1 MKLTLRERFCYGCG
15 DLGSQFAY
23 NLVTTY
29 LLIFFTDILG
39 LSSVAAGTVFLV
51 AMIFDA
57 INDPIMGSI
66 ADHTK
71 TRLGSYRPF
80 MLAAAI
86 PYGIFLALCFIAPDF
101 SYTGK
106 LIWAYVIYILY
117 TVMGTVFQ
125 MPYGSLS
132 NVMTTDRKERILL
145 GTFRDWGA
153 NLAGFLLNMFA
164 VSIISRFSH
173 DPQAMDARGY
183 LAIGIIMGIC
193 TIVFTL
199 IAGLGTKER
208 VRPPKNTAK
217 FSQCLK
223 SLGQNRP
230 ALCILFMVFFIN
242 LFVAFRSSFTPYYA
256 LYYLGD
262 EGMISW
268 ILTTMYTL
276 PLLGLL
282 FVPKLT
288 VVLGSKK
295 MFIISGI
302 CAILSG
308 GTALIAQHS
317 FALNVVSAVFGGL
330 TLSGVFANIWGSMP
344 GAADYGEWKTGVRA
358 PGLIYGLATFA
369 IKLAVAFATYG
380 IGWLLDG
387 AGYEQTLAIQ
397 SAQTANTIYL
407 FNGIMPIIFGIIG
420 IIAILPYNLTDDKLE
435 QIRMDLERRRG
446 VIDE

>member
-39 LSSVAAGTVFLV
+39 LSTVAAGTVFLV
-51 AMIFDA
+51 ATIFDA

-71 TRLGSYRPF
+71 TKLGSYRPY
-80 MLAAAI
+80 MMAAAI
-86 PYGIFLALCFIAPDF
+86 PYGIFLALCFVAPDF

-117 TVMGTVFQ
+117 TVMGTIFQ

-164 VSIISRFSH
+164 VTLISHFSANP
-173 DPQAMDARGY
+173 DVMDGRGY
-183 LAIGIIMGIC
+183 LAMAIIVGVC
-193 TIVFTL
+193 TIIFTL
-199 IAGLGTKER
+199 IAAFGTKER

-217 FSQCLK
+217 FSECFR
-223 SLGQNRP
+223 SLGKNRP

-262 EGMISW
+262 EGMIPW

-288 VVLGSKK
+288 TVLGSKK

-308 GTALIAQHS
+308 IISLVAQQNFVLIV
-317 FALNVVSAVFGGL
+317 LSAIFGGL

-369 IKLAVAFATYG
+369 IKMAVAFANYG
-380 IGWLLDG
+380 IGWMLDG
-387 AGYEQTLAIQ
+387 AGYIEAE
-397 SAQTANTIYL
+397 AVQTAATTNAIYL
-407 FNGIMPIIFGIIG
+407 FNGILPIIFGVIG
-420 IIAILPYNLTDDKLE
+420 ILAILPYNLTDDKLE
-435 QIRMDLERRRG
+435 KIRVDLEARRG
-446 VIDE
+446 AIEE

>member
-1 MKLTLRERFCYGCG
+1 MKLSLRERLCYGCG

-39 LSSVAAGTVFLV
+39 LSTVAAGTVFLV

-57 INDPIMGSI
+57 VNDPIMGSI

-71 TRLGSYRPF
+71 TKLGSYRPF

-86 PYGIFLALCFIAPDF
+86 PYGIFLALCFVAPDF

-106 LIWAYVIYILY
+106 LIWAYVIYLLY
-117 TVMGTVFQ
+117 TVMGTIFQ

-132 NVMTTDRKERILL
+132 NVMTTDRKERVLL

-164 VSIISRFSH
+164 VTIISNCSAERG
-173 DPQAMDARGY
+173 AMDGRGY
-183 LAIGIIMGIC
+183 LAIGVIMGVC

-208 VRPPKNTAK
+208 IRPPKNTAK
-217 FSQCLK
+217 FSQCFK
-223 SLGQNRP
+223 SLGKNRP

-256 LYYLGD
+256 LYYLGN
-262 EGMISW
+262 EGMIPW
-268 ILTTMYTL
+268 ILTTMCTL

-288 VVLGSKK
+288 AVLGSKK
-295 MFIISGI
+295 MFIISGA

-308 GTALIAQHS
+308 IFALIARQN
-317 FALNVVSAVFGGL
+317 FALNIISAIFGGL

-380 IGWLLDG
+380 IGWLLAG
-387 AGYEQTLAIQ
+387 AGYDAALAVQ
-397 SAQTANTIYL
+397 SASTSNTIYL

-420 IIAILPYNLTDDKLE
+420 IIAILPYDLTDEKLE
-435 QIRMDLERRRG
+435 EIRVDLETRRG
-446 VIDE
+446 TVDE

>member
-1 MKLTLRERFCYGCG
+1 MKLTLRERLCYGCG

-29 LLIFFTDILG
+29 LLVFFTDILG
-39 LSSVAAGTVFLV
+39 ITPVAAGTIFLV

-57 INDPIMGSI
+57 LNDPIMGTI
-66 ADHTK
+66 ADHTVTK
-71 TRLGSYRPF
+71 HGSYRPF

-86 PYGIFLALCFIAPDF
+86 PYGIFLALCFVAPNF
-101 SYTGK
+101 SYAGK
-106 LIWAYVIYILY
+106 MVWAYVIYLLY
-117 TVMGTVFQ
+117 TVCGTVFQ

-132 NVMTTDRKERILL
+132 NVMTTDRKERVLL

-164 VSIISRFSH
+164 VTIITKFSA
-173 DPQAMDARGY
+173 DGVSMDAKGY
-183 LAIGIIMGIC
+183 LALGIIMGVC

-208 VRPPKNTAK
+208 VKVPKNTAN
-217 FSQCLK
+217 FSKSFK
-223 SLGQNRP
+223 SLGKNKP

-256 LYYLGD
+256 LYYLNN
-262 EGMISW
+262 EGMIPW

-288 VVLGSKK
+288 AVLGSRR
-295 MFIISGI
+295 MFMISGA

-308 GTALIAQHS
+308 VFSLIAKQN

-344 GAADYGEWKTGVRA
+344 GAADFGEWKTGVRA

-380 IGWLLDG
+380 IGWILAG
-387 AGYEQTLAIQ
+387 AGYDQTLAVQ
-397 SAQTANTIYL
+397 SASTVNAIYL

-420 IIAILPYNLTDDKLE
+420 IVAIIPYDLTDDKLE
-435 QIRMDLERRRG
+435 VIRRELEERRG
-446 VIDE
+446 VIEE

>member
-1 MKLTLRERFCYGCG
+1 MKLSLRERFCYGCG

-39 LSSVAAGTVFLV
+39 LDPKAAGTVFLV

-57 INDPIMGSI
+57 INDPIMGSV
-66 ADHTK
+66 ADHTRTK
-71 TRLGSYRPF
+71 MGSYRPF

-86 PYGIFLALCFIAPDF
+86 PYGIFLALCFIAPNF

-117 TVMGTVFQ
+117 TVIGTIFQ

-132 NVMTTDRKERILL
+132 NVMTTDRKERVLL

-164 VSIISRFSH
+164 VSIITSFS
-173 DPQAMDARGY
+173 DNPEVMDGKGY
-183 LAIGIIMGIC
+183 LAMGIIMGIC

-208 VRPPKNTAK
+208 VRPPKNTAN
-217 FSQCLK
+217 FITSFK
-223 SLGQNRP
+223 SLGKNRP

-262 EGMISW
+262 EGMIPW

-288 VVLGSKK
+288 AVLGSKK
-295 MFIISGI
+295 MFIISGA

-308 GTALIAQHS
+308 VFSLIAAQN
-317 FALNVVSAVFGGL
+317 FVLNVISAVFGGL

-344 GAADYGEWKTGVRA
+344 GAADYGEWRTGVRA

-387 AGYEQTLAIQ
+387 AGYDGTLAVQAAETVQTL
-397 SAQTANTIYL
+397 YL

-420 IIAILPYNLTDDKLE
+420 IVAILPYNLTDDKLE
-435 QIRMDLERRRG
+435 EIRVELETRRG
-446 VIDE
+446 AIEE